1 MELKSGYSLAV
12 LGSHGGGTDD
22 LDTLVS
28 GAVRSEEHTSELQS
42 L

>member
-1 MELKSGYSLAV
+1 MELCGGDSLAV

-28 GAVRSEEHTSELQS
+28 GSVATGHVVV
-42 L
+42 